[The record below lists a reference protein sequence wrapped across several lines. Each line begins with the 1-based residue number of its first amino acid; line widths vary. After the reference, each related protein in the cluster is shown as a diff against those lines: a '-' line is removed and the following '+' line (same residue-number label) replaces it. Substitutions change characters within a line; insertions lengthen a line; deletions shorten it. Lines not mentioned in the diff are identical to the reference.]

1 MQKTRVCALGRED
14 PLEKEIAVL
23 SSILA
28 WGIPWTEEPGGLQSI
43 VSQNSQTHLGQLNS
57 SNISLVPYSIPV
69 FIFISIKWVLY
80 SLNCTHLICAME
92 KAMASHS
99 STLAWKI
106 LWTEEPSAL
115 QFMGLLGVGHD
126 WATSLSLFTV
136 MHWRRKCQPTPVF
149 LLGESQGR
157 GSLWAAVYGVAQSW
171 TQLTWLSSSS
181 SNLCNFLC
189 TNKAV

>member
-1 MQKTRVCALGRED
+1 MQKTRVWALGRED

-126 WATSLSLFTV
+126 WATSLSLFTF